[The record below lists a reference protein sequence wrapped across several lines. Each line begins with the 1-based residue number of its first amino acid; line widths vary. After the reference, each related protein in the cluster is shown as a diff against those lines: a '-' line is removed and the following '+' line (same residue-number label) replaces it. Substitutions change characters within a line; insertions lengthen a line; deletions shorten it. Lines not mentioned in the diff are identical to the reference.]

1 MRNPLPVWPAALL
14 LAPPAIACAAP
25 GQDACMARAGASLD
39 ALVRGD
45 FAGAARDFSA
55 GLGAALPAAKLRE
68 TWAQVTGMAG
78 AYRSHGAPRRQTL
91 RGQSVMVIPVV
102 FAQRPLDFVTAC
114 DASGH
119 LSAFYLLEPSVVDA
133 PPPVVASTGADG
145 VRVRPLD
152 VPSPAGPLRGALTL
166 PAGTGPFPAVVLVA
180 GSGPHDMDETIGPNQ
195 PFLDLANRLAR
206 VGIASLRY
214 DKRTFDYAPQ
224 TAANPD
230 FTIDDEVTDDALTAL
245 HLLAQQQS
253 IDPRRVFVL
262 GHSLGAQM
270 APRIATRDAQPAGVI
285 MLAAPARPFLDVIA
299 TQLRELGPRQGL
311 STAELDRRE
320 QAIAAERKLVVRCR
334 SESAARGNVRA
345 VAGELIVAGVPAEP
359 ARCASACDREG
370 TRVTAAD
377 LAGRQRLPG
386 FADAGFR
393 CLEKGAGQP
402 SQRNVAPVSGLEPPV
417 HARADEIAGGLR
429 QAGTRRSRGDH
440 DHRGLD
446 QGAAGE
452 VIAAT
457 RGSRLNWWF
466 RCA

>member
-1 MRNPLPVWPAALL
+1 MWPAALL

-214 DKRTFDYAPQ
+214 DKRTFDYAPR

-345 VAGELIVAGVPAEP
+345 VAGELSSLSQVYLLSLHDVHQLATAKVLALPLLILQGGNDFQVLPTRDFDAWKKALASHRNVTLHLFPGLSHLFMPGPTKSPADYARPAHVDPWVITTIADWIKVQP
-359 ARCASACDREG
+359 AR
-370 TRVTAAD
+370 
-377 LAGRQRLPG
+377 
-386 FADAGFR
+386 
-393 CLEKGAGQP
+393 
-402 SQRNVAPVSGLEPPV
+402 
-417 HARADEIAGGLR
+417 
-429 QAGTRRSRGDH
+429 
-440 DHRGLD
+440 
-446 QGAAGE
+446 
-452 VIAAT
+452 
-457 RGSRLNWWF
+457 
-466 RCA
+466 

>member
-1 MRNPLPVWPAALL
+1 MPVWPAALL

-55 GLGAALPAAKLRE
+55 GLAAALPAAKLRE

-214 DKRTFDYAPQ
+214 DKHTFDYAPQ

-345 VAGELIVAGVPAEP
+345 VAGELSSLSQVYLLSLHDVHQLATAKVLALPLLILQGGNDFQVLPTRDFDAWKKALASHRNVTLHLFPGLSHLFMPGPTKSPADYARPAHVDPWVITTIADWIKAQP
-359 ARCASACDREG
+359 AR
-370 TRVTAAD
+370 
-377 LAGRQRLPG
+377 
-386 FADAGFR
+386 
-393 CLEKGAGQP
+393 
-402 SQRNVAPVSGLEPPV
+402 
-417 HARADEIAGGLR
+417 
-429 QAGTRRSRGDH
+429 
-440 DHRGLD
+440 
-446 QGAAGE
+446 
-452 VIAAT
+452 
-457 RGSRLNWWF
+457 
-466 RCA
+466 